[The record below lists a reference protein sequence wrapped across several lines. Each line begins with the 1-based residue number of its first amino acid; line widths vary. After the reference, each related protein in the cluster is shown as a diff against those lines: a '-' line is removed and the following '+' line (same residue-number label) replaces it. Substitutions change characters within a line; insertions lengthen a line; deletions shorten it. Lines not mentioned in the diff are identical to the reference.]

1 MFVRKIVFSIL
12 LFLVLQ
18 LVSITANDQSLKSYA
33 QTLTKSYANQKCNIS
48 INYPSNWKFE
58 ESTFDDRGAI
68 INYIVELQ
76 PNNDEGFNNVVSI
89 ELDDLSGLSDRSF
102 QGIKDYEEEALSG
115 FGDIDKIL
123 TSETVQVGGYPAQK
137 IVYTEGRAG
146 TPENERF
153 KIMAVAIV
161 AFDREYKITYDA
173 TDASYYDKYISD
185 FEAMLPTFKISEPTF
200 EGTDC

>member
-12 LFLVLQ
+12 LFTVLP

-33 QTLTKSYANQKCNIS
+33 QTLPKSYVSQNCNIS
-48 INYPSNWKFE
+48 IDYPPNWKFE

-76 PNNDEGFNNVVSI
+76 PNNDEGFNNVVGI

-102 QGIKDYEEEALSG
+102 QGIKDYEEEALSTV
-115 FGDIDKIL
+115 GDLSKIL

-137 IVYTEGRAG
+137 IVYTEGLAG

-153 KIMAVAIV
+153 KKMAVAIV

-173 TDASYYDKYISD
+173 TDAVYYDKYISD
-185 FEAMLPTFKISEPTF
+185 FEAMLKTFKITQPNF
-200 EGTDC
+200 EGIVC

>member
-1 MFVRKIVFSIL
+1 VRVKNIVFTVS
-12 LFLVLQ
+12 LFLVLF
-18 LVSITANDQSLKSYA
+18 LVTTMTSDKIVNSYA

-58 ESTFDDRGAI
+58 ETTFDDRGGI

-102 QGIKDYEEEALSG
+102 QGIKDYEEEALST
-115 FGDIDKIL
+115 FGDLSKII

-137 IVYTEGRAG
+137 IVYTEGLTG
-146 TPENERF
+146 TPEDERF
-153 KIMAVAIV
+153 KKMAVAIV
-161 AFDREYKITYDA
+161 AFDREYKIIYDA
-173 TDASYYDKYISD
+173 TDAVYYDKYISD
-185 FEAMLPTFKISEPTF
+185 FEAMLQTLKISEPIF
-200 EGTDC
+200 EGIVC

>member
-123 TSETVQVGGYPAQK
+123 TSETIQVGGYPAQK

-153 KIMAVAIV
+153 KNMAVAIV

-173 TDASYYDKYISD
+173 TDAVYYDKYISD